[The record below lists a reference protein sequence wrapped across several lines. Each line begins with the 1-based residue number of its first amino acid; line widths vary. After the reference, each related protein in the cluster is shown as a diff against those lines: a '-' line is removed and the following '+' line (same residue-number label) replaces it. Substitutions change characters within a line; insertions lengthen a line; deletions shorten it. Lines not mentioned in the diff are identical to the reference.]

1 MDGLEMRRPGCLPV
15 VGCLTMV
22 LVVCSLC
29 LVPLFMLDAM
39 QAALGRLGLRP
50 EMAIL
55 AVVGIFLG
63 GLVNLP
69 VYRIERKEEQVIE
82 MAAVF
87 GVYGWAP
94 KLRRVRHDTL
104 VAVNVGGCII
114 PCLLVIRQV
123 QHVVE
128 VGGWPVT
135 AMAAAT
141 AANIVVCY
149 RLARPMRGVGIML
162 PGLVSP
168 AVSVGMAWL
177 LLAPGEFDSVR
188 VAVAFTAGV
197 LGPLVGADLL
207 HLKDI
212 MKVSAGMLSIGGA
225 GTFDGIVL
233 SGILAALFA

>member
-1 MDGLEMRRPGCLPV
+1 MDGYQIRGPGCLPAL
-15 VGCLTMV
+15 GCLTMI

-29 LVPLFMLDAM
+29 LVPLFMVDAM
-39 QAALGRLGLRP
+39 QAALGRLGLEP
-50 EMAIL
+50 GVALLAI
-55 AVVGIFLG
+55 VGIFLG

-69 VYRIERKEEQVIE
+69 VYRIEREDDQVIE

-94 KLRRVRHDTL
+94 KLRRVRRDTL

-114 PCLLVIRQV
+114 PCLLAIRQV
-123 QHVVE
+123 QHVLE

-135 AMAAAT
+135 ALVAVV
-141 AANIVVCY
+141 AANIAVCY
-149 RLARPMRGVGIML
+149 RMARPVNGVGIML

-168 AVSVGMAWL
+168 AVSVGAAWL
-177 LLAPGEFDSVR
+177 LLGPGEFDAVR
-188 VAVAFTAGV
+188 IAVAFTAGV

-207 HLKDI
+207 HLKDV